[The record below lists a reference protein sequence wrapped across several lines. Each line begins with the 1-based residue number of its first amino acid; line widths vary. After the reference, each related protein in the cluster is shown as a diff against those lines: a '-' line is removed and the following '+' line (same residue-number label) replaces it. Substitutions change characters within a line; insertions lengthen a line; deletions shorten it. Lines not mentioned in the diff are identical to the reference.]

1 MSEALLDRA
10 GLSRHLVGSAR
21 AGLADH
27 SPDRLAIPIP
37 RTVAWQRSGIGEGRS
52 GLRSVAPLF
61 DRRKDRRLQV
71 EDPLL

>member
-10 GLSRHLVGSAR
+10 GLSRHLLGGG
-21 AGLADH
+21 AGLADR
-27 SPDRLAIPIP
+27 SPDRFVMPIP
-37 RTVAWQRSGIGEGRS
+37 RTVAWQRSGIGDGRS
-52 GLRSVAPLF
+52 GLRPVATLF